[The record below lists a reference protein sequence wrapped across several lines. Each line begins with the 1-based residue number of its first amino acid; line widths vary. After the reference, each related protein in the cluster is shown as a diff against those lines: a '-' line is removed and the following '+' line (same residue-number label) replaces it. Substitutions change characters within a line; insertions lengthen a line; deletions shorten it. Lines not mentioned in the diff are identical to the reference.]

1 MGSNARAR
9 RARRK
14 ASVVRGRPRDN
25 GLRVER
31 IDVSDAPVGP
41 DIVVP
46 PLEDVL
52 QAIAGA
58 PAADDWQAIRKV
70 VVPIFPRAR
79 PFPAGYP
86 APLTALVPPGV
97 LVAFAA
103 HVGPALL
110 MITKQQL
117 EVLGI
122 TQTELVA
129 EGLANLIGHA
139 AQVPRTAIVRQSVG
153 GLPVA
158 ALQTGQSIG
167 SALVLIPDQLWR
179 LFGPTPALFLAPL
192 RDGPPRTARQR
203 RPRCRRLAVRRI
215 RQPGSELPAAD
226 RLPIRRRARIDGV
239 PRRRRA
245 ARTEQARVA
254 RAGSGT
260 WRAASGRLIEG
271 RGSAG
276 PPWSGPVESFGW
288 RGPIAD

>member
-1 MGSNARAR
+1 MGLNARAR

-14 ASVVRGRPRDN
+14 ASVVRGRPHDN

-41 DIVVP
+41 DIVLP

-70 VVPIFPRAR
+70 VVPIFLRAR

-86 APLTALVPPGV
+86 ATLTALVPPGV

-117 EVLGI
+117 AVLGI

-153 GLPVA
+153 DLPVA
-158 ALQTGQSIG
+158 TLQTGQSIG
-167 SALVLIPDQLWR
+167 SVLVLVADQLRR

-192 RDGPPRTARQR
+192 RDVLLGLPADVDHVAAAWLFDEFASQDPNCLPPIAYCFDGKRVSTASLGGVA
-203 RPRCRRLAVRRI
+203 RLART
-215 RQPGSELPAAD
+215 
-226 RLPIRRRARIDGV
+226 RLA
-239 PRRRRA
+239 
-245 ARTEQARVA
+245 
-254 RAGSGT
+254 
-260 WRAASGRLIEG
+260 
-271 RGSAG
+271 
-276 PPWSGPVESFGW
+276 
-288 RGPIAD
+288 